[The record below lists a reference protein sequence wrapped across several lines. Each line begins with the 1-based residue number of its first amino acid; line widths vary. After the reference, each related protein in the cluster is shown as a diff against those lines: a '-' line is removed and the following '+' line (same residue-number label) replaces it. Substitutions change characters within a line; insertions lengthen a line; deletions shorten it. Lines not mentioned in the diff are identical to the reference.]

1 MKKIVETGFSV
12 YLSTDIGKNENIIE
26 KAVKSGAEYV
36 FTSLNISEEKIDKQ
50 SELEKIIRLCT
61 EKKLNL
67 IVDINS
73 TTKDIINLNS
83 GNIYLRIDDGLT
95 ADEILKLSEKNK
107 IVLNAST
114 VTEEDLKYL
123 EKQGI
128 DFSNVLSLHNF
139 YPKRFTGISREY
151 LLEQNLKYKKYGIKT
166 MAFVKGDELRKPVYE
181 GLPTVEEH
189 RKMRFLKS
197 CLDLRSLNTDIILIG
212 DIDLSC
218 EHWKEFGY
226 FNKGVIPLR
235 NSCDILTDRIFK
247 DRTDSSEYVVRAVS
261 DGNIGETRKKFCE
274 YITKELAKYKIDI
287 EKISTENPIKKG
299 DILVSNSKY
308 MRYEGELEIALKNL
322 GTDEK
327 RCIISKVIEEDIE
340 LLDYINILKKFEFLK
355 NI

>member
-139 YPKRFTGISREY
+139 YPKRFTGIW
-151 LLEQNLKYKKYGIKT
+151 N
-166 MAFVKGDELRKPVYE
+166 
-181 GLPTVEEH
+181 
-189 RKMRFLKS
+189 
-197 CLDLRSLNTDIILIG
+197 
-212 DIDLSC
+212 
-218 EHWKEFGY
+218 
-226 FNKGVIPLR
+226 
-235 NSCDILTDRIFK
+235 RI
-247 DRTDSSEYVVRAVS
+247 
-261 DGNIGETRKKFCE
+261 
-274 YITKELAKYKIDI
+274 
-287 EKISTENPIKKG
+287 
-299 DILVSNSKY
+299 
-308 MRYEGELEIALKNL
+308 
-322 GTDEK
+322 
-327 RCIISKVIEEDIE
+327 
-340 LLDYINILKKFEFLK
+340 
-355 NI
+355 

>member
-1 MKKIVETGFSV
+1 
-12 YLSTDIGKNENIIE
+12 
-26 KAVKSGAEYV
+26 
-36 FTSLNISEEKIDKQ
+36 
-50 SELEKIIRLCT
+50 
-61 EKKLNL
+61 
-67 IVDINS
+67 
-73 TTKDIINLNS
+73 
-83 GNIYLRIDDGLT
+83 
-95 ADEILKLSEKNK
+95 
-107 IVLNAST
+107 
-114 VTEEDLKYL
+114 
-123 EKQGI
+123 
-128 DFSNVLSLHNF
+128 
-139 YPKRFTGISREY
+139 
-151 LLEQNLKYKKYGIKT
+151 
-166 MAFVKGDELRKPVYE
+166 MAFVKGDELRKPIYE

-197 CLDLRSLNTDIILIG
+197 CFDLLSLNTDIILIG

-226 FNKGVIPLR
+226 LNKGVIPLR
-235 NSCDILTDRIFK
+235 NSCGILTDRIFQ

-287 EKISTENPIKKG
+287 EKISTENPIKRG

-327 RCIISKVIEEDIE
+327 RCTISKVIEEDIE